1 MENRLFASAK
11 KIDDRLT
18 MITGSS
24 FSDESAKTPHRI
36 TGPGRSGSKKSFLS
50 SQRLSINI
58 VISEMVSPSSKERK
72 SDLSLLIES
81 NTAKVDD
88 RVETESEESSISV
101 KESLE
106 LYSEIEEMDESVEN
120 GRRELN
126 EL

>member
-1 MENRLFASAK
+1 
-11 KIDDRLT
+11 
-18 MITGSS
+18 
-24 FSDESAKTPHRI
+24 
-36 TGPGRSGSKKSFLS
+36 
-50 SQRLSINI
+50 
-58 VISEMVSPSSKERK
+58 MVSPSSKERK

>member
-1 MENRLFASAK
+1 
-11 KIDDRLT
+11 
-18 MITGSS
+18 
-24 FSDESAKTPHRI
+24 
-36 TGPGRSGSKKSFLS
+36 
-50 SQRLSINI
+50 
-58 VISEMVSPSSKERK
+58 MVNPSSKERK

-81 NTAKVDD
+81 NTGKVDD

-120 GRRELN
+120 CRRELN